1 MAITLEIAF
10 ILVENVKKISL
21 FAKNAAV
28 GCYRTK
34 KLLSANFSIIFYMI
48 WKLVS
53 NSSNVVNI
61 NAIAFIIKY
70 KMWFLFFTRPTDFN
84 WKYLHFERD
93 KSYTYEKIVGNMWNS
108 TYNTIT
114 ANWLMTWS
122 IWYLLQTTWNMLK
135 MTLTRPFSHTKH
147 EITQIFPGLPTI
159 KILKIFM
166 TL

>member
-93 KSYTYEKIVGNMWNS
+93 KNYCRGICETQLI
-108 TYNTIT
+108 IPQ
-114 ANWLMTWS
+114 
-122 IWYLLQTTWNMLK
+122 LLTDLWRHKYDTSCKL
-135 MTLTRPFSHTKH
+135 L
-147 EITQIFPGLPTI
+147 EIC
-159 KILKIFM
+159 
-166 TL
+166 